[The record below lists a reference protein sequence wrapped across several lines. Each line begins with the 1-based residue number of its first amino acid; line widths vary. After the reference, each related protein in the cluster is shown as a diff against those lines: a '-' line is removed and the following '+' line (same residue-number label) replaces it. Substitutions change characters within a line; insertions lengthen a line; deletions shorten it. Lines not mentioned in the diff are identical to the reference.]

1 VPRWVL
7 EQHRGVHALD
17 ASDKFV
23 EISEMLVLHDA
34 QNTRLSALKHP
45 AAGPVF
51 DQLNRLGPCSTS
63 TGLTAPILAGC
74 AEPLSQGSN
83 FLDVLPAWMLIHP

>member
-7 EQHRGVHALD
+7 EQHRAVYAMD

-34 QNTRLSALKHP
+34 
-45 AAGPVF
+45 AGYAP
-51 DQLNRLGPCSTS
+51 LGVK
-63 TGLTAPILAGC
+63 APRSWA
-74 AEPLSQGSN
+74 
-83 FLDVLPAWMLIHP
+83 

>member
-1 VPRWVL
+1 MNNVY
-7 EQHRGVHALD
+7 ALD

-23 EISEMLVLHDA
+23 EISEMLVLHD
-34 QNTRLSALKHP
+34 TRLSALGHP

-63 TGLTAPILAGC
+63 TGLTAPILADC